1 MRIWPQEKKNTGA
14 PTSSFNHAAIKHQKR
29 PPTIDEDPRASSR
42 VNTWDSI
49 SSDDESEANVRS
61 NYDKKGN

>member
-1 MRIWPQEKKNTGA
+1 MERLVRNQNGTSKSRVKNCGTNMRIWPQEKKNTGA

-42 VNTWDSI
+42 VNT
-49 SSDDESEANVRS
+49 
-61 NYDKKGN
+61 

>member
-29 PPTIDEDPRASSR
+29 SPAIDEDPRTSSR
-42 VNTWDSI
+42 VNT
-49 SSDDESEANVRS
+49 
-61 NYDKKGN
+61 